1 MALSPA
7 AWFDAAGRG
16 GEPVA
21 QGGQRAHGDGL
32 DGFAVDLGGAGEGH
46 AEGVDR
52 VEEAEVAFAGA
63 AHHLRVDHHPLVAQ
77 PHHGPVGLGQFVH
90 LGLAEPLPAEGDLP
104 AELQEPVGVEEGGA
118 VGGGAGRAAY
128 LGLGG
133 QLPGQFPGPVHGD
146 PGGAQPL
153 GGHPEQVGEFRVV
166 QRQDVG
172 DGLVGEAFQRGP
184 DAGGAAQ
191 GEGGVDP
198 GARAEAGQP
207 LARPEGGGVGDP
219 GGVGEAVDLEDGG
232 PGAPAALL
240 ALGVEEAV
248 RGEVEAEREADP
260 GVLSGGGQRGPAACP
275 GQPLGRGGGEGRA
288 EGVGGGRGAGQRVGD
303 GVEEGTQQ
311 ASGAGT
317 RSGERPSR
325 ATGCPSGGRAAA
337 RSRRRSRSVASSGP
351 ARQASSSAS
360 VRPGSRRP
368 RATRSRASR
377 AAACQQAADA
387 PGAGSASR
395 AARPSSTPRT
405 AASTATRRT
414 VVPRARATVR
424 VVVAPVSRGGA
435 PPSGDHQARRPRRG
449 STAGRKVTALACPAH
464 RWAPVRLTACW
475 WRPGRPRPRRSACG

>member
-1 MALSPA
+1 MRR
-7 AWFDAAGRG
+7 FDAAGRG

-21 QGGQRAHGDGL
+21 QGGQRADGDGL

-46 AEGVDR
+46 AEGVDQ

-77 PHHGPVGLGQFVH
+77 PHHGPVRLGQFVH

-118 VGGGAGRAAY
+118 VGGGAGRAAH

-133 QLPGQFPGPVHGD
+133 QFPGQFPGPVHGD

-184 DAGGAAQ
+184 DTGGAAQ

-232 PGAPAALL
+232 PGAPAPLL

-288 EGVGGGRGAGQRVGD
+288 EGVGGGRGAGQRVGY
-303 GVEEGTQQ
+303 GVEEGPQQRLRRGDQERGAALQGDRVSFGRQGGGQVAEAEQVGGVERARAPGVLVGLGEAGQQ
-311 ASGAGT
+311 AAPGDEVEGEPGGRLPAG
-317 RSGERPSR
+317 
-325 ATGCPSGGRAAA
+325 GGRAGGGVGEQGGEALLDAEDGGLHGDAA
-337 RSRRRSRSVASSGP
+337 HG
-351 ARQASSSAS
+351 
-360 VRPGSRRP
+360 G
-368 RATRSRASR
+368 
-377 AAACQQAADA
+377 A
-387 PGAGSASR
+387 PGAGDGE
-395 AARPSSTPRT
+395 
-405 AASTATRRT
+405 
-414 VVPRARATVR
+414 
-424 VVVAPVSRGGA
+424 GGGG
-435 PPSGDHQARRPRRG
+435 SGV
-449 STAGRKVTALACPAH
+449 AGRGAAVRGPPGEAAAPGQHGGQEGHGPLACPAH

-475 WRPGRPRPRRSACG
+475 WRPGRPGLRRSACG